1 MLYTLTMNAAIDLNL
16 TCMQVE
22 SEKVNRVSESDYSPN
37 GKAINVSIV
46 LDHFGVDSVAMGVF
60 GGFTGKHIVE
70 CLEEKG
76 INVHPFYIDGRTRI
90 NVFVNDDTEEYKFVS
105 KGGHVPQGVKDD
117 ILASIRGASDMEYLV
132 VSGSLPPGVEP
143 EYLDQIM
150 VACKD
155 NNVQVIIDISHN
167 HLSSLLS
174 HNPLLIKPNDEE
186 LLSVFGLRAGT
197 DAEAKDSLDTLHSL
211 GAQNVLLTLGS
222 KGMYFSNGDSIHFC
236 NAPEIKLHSS
246 ACAGD
251 SSLAAFLSIWLKDKL
266 NIQQA
271 IKIASAVGADVASS
285 SGIGELSL
293 YPQLVNKT
301 FAKRI
306 A

>member
-16 TCMQVE
+16 TCMQIE
-22 SEKVNRVSESDYSPN
+22 SEKVNRVSESAYSPN

-46 LDHFGVDSVAMGVF
+46 LDHFGVDSVAMGIF
-60 GGFTGKHIVE
+60 GGFTGKHIVD
-70 CLEEKG
+70 CLKEKG
-76 INVHPFYIDGRTRI
+76 INVHPFFIDGRTRI
-90 NVFVNDDTEEYKFVS
+90 NVFVNDDNKEYKFVS
-105 KGGHVPQGVKDD
+105 KGGHVSQGVKDD

-150 VACKD
+150 VACED
-155 NNVQVIIDISHN
+155 NNVEVIIDISHK

-174 HNPLLIKPNDEE
+174 HKPLLIKPNDEE
-186 LLSVFGLRAGT
+186 LLSVFGLRAET
-197 DAEAKDSLDTLHSL
+197 HAEAQDSLGTLHSL
-211 GAQNVLLTLGS
+211 GAQNILLTLGS

-251 SSLAAFLSIWLKDKL
+251 SSLAAFLSIWLKNEL
-266 NIQQA
+266 NIQHA
-271 IKIASAVGADVASS
+271 MKTASAVGADVASS
-285 SGIGELSL
+285 SGIGELKL
-293 YPQLVNKT
+293 FQQLINKT
-301 FAKRI
+301 LANRI

>member
-1 MLYTLTMNAAIDLNL
+1 MIYTLTMNAAIDLNL
-16 TCMQVE
+16 SCAEVE

-70 CLEEKG
+70 CLKEKG

-90 NVFVNDDTEEYKFVS
+90 NVFVSDGDKEYKFVS
-105 KGGHVPQGVKDD
+105 KGGFVSQDVKND
-117 ILASIRGASDMEYLV
+117 ILASIRGASDMEYLII
-132 VSGSLPPGVEP
+132 SGSLPPGVEA

-150 VACKD
+150 AACKE
-155 NNVQVIIDISHN
+155 NHVEVILDISDR
-167 HLSSLLS
+167 HLTHLLT
-174 HNPLLIKPNDEE
+174 NKPLLIKPNDDE
-186 LLSVFGLRAGT
+186 LLSVFGLHAAT
-197 DAEAKDSLDTLHSL
+197 HEQALDSLETLHSL
-211 GAQNVLLTLGS
+211 GAQNVLLTLGRH
-222 KGMYFSNGDSIHFC
+222 GMYFSNGESVHFC

-251 SSLAAFLSIWLKDKL
+251 AALAAFLSLWLKDRSK
-266 NIQQA
+266 IQEA
-271 IKIASAVGADVASS
+271 IQVASAVGADVAASA
-285 SGIGELSL
+285 GVGELAL
-293 YPQLVNKT
+293 YPQLVT
-301 FAKRI
+301 MASARRV